1 MPATPTVGADV
12 LTLVHSY
19 AHRMIRQTA
28 VFAGIDRDALNEYL
42 VPSHLGFF
50 LYASPRGDFV
60 LGGLQSVFETNL
72 NLLLD
77 TVTTAESRCPLDPGC
92 ARGTGACSA
101 CLHLGETSCRAYN
114 TFLDRRGLLSAGGFL
129 R

>member
-1 MPATPTVGADV
+1 M
-12 LTLVHSY
+12 TLVHSY

-42 VPSHLGFF
+42 VPMHLGFF

-72 NLLLD
+72 DELLVAVTSAEARLSRIRAAPASRRCTRAPPGRNLLPRL
-77 TVTTAESRCPLDPGC
+77 
-92 ARGTGACSA
+92 
-101 CLHLGETSCRAYN
+101 
-114 TFLDRRGLLSAGGFL
+114 
-129 R
+129 